1 MILAHRSYI
10 RWLPAGG
17 FSPSGPDPYS
27 RKSFPMQSNSVFWLV
42 ILLGCLLS
50 ADRTLASGPL
60 SLADPLDGKVIILD
74 PGHGGTAATDS
85 YRVGPSGEREEWV
98 NLRVALLLRDLLEEA
113 GAKVVL
119 TRDSDTFVPLED
131 RSRLALESKG
141 DLFVSIHHN
150 ATADPSVNFPIIYF
164 HGAAMENQSSVLLGE
179 KIALALRKHLF
190 GGKGPYSLVS
200 DHTIFSKSGASV
212 LRGTYGMPAVI
223 GEATFFTHPKE
234 EKRLKK
240 QAYNRKEAVAY
251 LEAIRAFFSEDLPPI
266 LEKSLPLRLPP
277 FEVFQEAER
286 MRPEAL
292 QWKENYEQANRLYEK
307 GDAAARLQA
316 LSLLNLSV
324 KAFPDS
330 YLARD
335 CHELRVAI
343 LKAQGKSE
351 EAAIEALRLEAF
363 YPR

>member
-1 MILAHRSYI
+1 
-10 RWLPAGG
+10 
-17 FSPSGPDPYS
+17 
-27 RKSFPMQSNSVFWLV
+27 MQSNSVFWLV
-42 ILLGCLLS
+42 ILLVCLLS
-50 ADRTLASGPL
+50 ADRTFASGPL

-119 TRDSDTFVPLED
+119 TRVSDTFVPLED

-164 HGAAMENQSSVLLGE
+164 HGAAMENQASVLLGE

-292 QWKENYEQANRLYEK
+292 QWKENYEQAKRLYEK
-307 GDAAARLQA
+307 GDATARLQA

-351 EAAIEALRLEAF
+351 EAAMEALRLEAF